1 MNAACLVNYNS
12 FSLDSIDPRQ
22 RAWVEV
28 FPSAIRDN
36 TQVIKS
42 RLSKNC
48 LLMAVEKADG
58 YGHGAGTVAE
68 AALEGGAAN
77 LGVATLQEALD
88 LRKLGIACPILI
100 LGNLVNLKDLD
111 ACLNWDL
118 IPTISS
124 SREALLCQ
132 KIAESYEK
140 KFNIH
145 IKVDTGMTRL
155 GCDISVLESLIN
167 LIDTLENIE
176 LGGIYSHLAL
186 ADGQRHGQPEIITS
200 LQKKRFN
207 LLLSKLKP
215 VHKNLC
221 RHIANSAGTFRDK
234 ALHFD
239 MVRVGLALYGYKPFV
254 DFADDCSLKPAL
266 AVRAKI
272 TLIRDVP
279 SHTGVS
285 YGHNFITK
293 RPSRLAVVGIGY
305 ADGINRAL
313 SGKISVLINGYFYP
327 QVGSIT
333 MDQLVIDITENND
346 IRIGDVVTL
355 LGEDKGSS
363 ITPYEWSQVCGSIP
377 WEILCS
383 FKYRLPRVVI

>member
-1 MNAACLVNYNS
+1 MNAACLVKYKCL
-12 FSLDSIDPRQ
+12 SLDSIDPRQ

-36 TQVIKS
+36 TQVVKS
-42 RLSKNC
+42 LLAENC
-48 LLMAVEKADG
+48 LLMAVVKADG

-68 AALEGGAAN
+68 AALKGGAAN

-100 LGNLVNLKDLD
+100 LGNLVNVKDLD

-155 GCDISVLESLIN
+155 GCDISSLKSLIN

-207 LLLSKLKP
+207 SLLSNLKP
-215 VHKNLC
+215 ARQNLC
-221 RHIANSAGTFRDK
+221 RHLANSAGTFRDK

-239 MVRVGLALYGYKPFV
+239 MVRVGLALYGYKPFE
-254 DFADDCSLKPAL
+254 DLADNCSLKPAL
-266 AVRAKI
+266 AVRARI

-313 SGKISVLINGYFYP
+313 SGKISVLINGCFSP

-333 MDQLVIDITENND
+333 MDQLVIDITGNND
-346 IRIGDVVTL
+346 NRIGDVVTL

-363 ITPYEWSQVCGSIP
+363 ITLYQWSQACGSIP

>member
-1 MNAACLVNYNS
+1 MSAT
-12 FSLDSIDPRQ
+12 
-22 RAWVEV
+22 
-28 FPSAIRDN
+28 FPSCYIVCKCMN
-36 TQVIKS
+36 ILT
-42 RLSKNC
+42 
-48 LLMAVEKADG
+48 
-58 YGHGAGTVAE
+58 
-68 AALEGGAAN
+68 EGCG
-77 LGVATLQEALD
+77 
-88 LRKLGIACPILI
+88 P
-100 LGNLVNLKDLD
+100 LKC
-111 ACLNWDL
+111 CLNLDL

-132 KIAESYEK
+132 KIAEAYEK

-155 GCDISVLESLIN
+155 GCDISSLKSLIN
-167 LIDTLENIE
+167 LIDNLENIE
-176 LGGIYSHLAL
+176 LVGIYSHLAL
-186 ADGQRHGQPEIITS
+186 ADGERYGQPEIITS
-200 LQKKRFN
+200 LQEKRFN
-207 LLLSKLKP
+207 SLLSNFKP
-215 VHKNLC
+215 ARQNLC
-221 RHIANSAGTFRDK
+221 RHLANSAGTFRDK

-254 DFADDCSLKPAL
+254 DFADNFSLKPAL
-266 AVRAKI
+266 AVRARI

-285 YGHNFITK
+285 YGHDFITK
-293 RPSRLAVVGIGY
+293 RPTRLAVVGIGY

-333 MDQLVIDITENND
+333 MDQLVIDITENSD
-346 IRIGDVVTL
+346 IRIGDIVTL

-363 ITPYEWSQVCGSIP
+363 ITPYEWSQACGSIP

-383 FKYRLPRVVI
+383 FKYRLPRVINLDNSYSSDVVY